1 MNPSVWNV
9 STYYVDA
16 DTYGDD
22 GGRVRR
28 ELKPVKAMREALAK
42 GADPNECGALFTAIE
57 KGSIGH
63 VQALVKGGAEL
74 NRVDEDGKAPLYRAV
89 ECRKHAKVDA
99 LLKAGADVN
108 AAIPSQVQQIRDD
121 EPYTAIPD
129 EPGQTAIMLAARMG
143 DRPVFDR
150 LKAAGASMDGVLH
163 AAVVGEKEAAW
174 KQDTRM
180 GPFFPREPMVAPL
193 LAEGHDP
200 NATCD
205 AQFRLY
211 ERYNGM
217 GGVYQGGAGY
227 TPLHLCVDSPSI
239 YNAYGLDCASA
250 LLKAGANPNAQDV
263 AGEAP
268 LHLVENAQMAER
280 LIEGGADYRLKNHDG
295 QTPQDTVYSPAVK
308 ALFRRE
314 DLKALATVGQEQGD
328 DLASPE
334 QALSRRSRG
343 RFM

>member
-22 GGRVRR
+22 GERVRR

-42 GADPNECGALFTAIE
+42 GADPNEAMALHTAIE
-57 KGSIGH
+57 KGTIGH
-63 VQALVKGGAEL
+63 VQALVKGGADL
-74 NRVDEDGKAPLYRAV
+74 DRVDDEGKSPLYRAV
-89 ECRKHAKVDA
+89 QYREHAMVDA
-99 LLKAGADVN
+99 LLKGGADVN
-108 AAIPSQVQQIRDD
+108 AEIPAQVEQFRDE

-150 LKAAGASMDGVLH
+150 LKAAGASMDGTLH

-193 LAEGHDP
+193 LAEGLDP
-200 NATCD
+200 NAVCE

-211 ERYNGM
+211 ERYGRS
-217 GGVYQGGAGY
+217 GFFQGGGGY
-227 TPLHLCVDSPSI
+227 TPLHQCVDSKL
-239 YNAYGLDCASA
+239 ADGVYGLDCASA

-263 AGEAP
+263 AGETP
-268 LHLVENAQMAER
+268 LHLNESHEMAD
-280 LIEGGADYRLKNHDG
+280 LLVSAGADHRLKNHDG
-295 QTPQDTVYSPAVK
+295 QTPQDTVYNPTVK
-308 ALFRRE
+308 ALFRRHRLQ
-314 DLKALATVGQEQGD
+314 DLAQDSRPET

-334 QALSRRSRG
+334 QVLARRG
-343 RFM
+343 RNRCM